1 MRTALLIAAILALG
15 ASFIAD
21 AADDFAAEA
30 LARKSKCLTCH
41 SVDKKKEGPPFK
53 ETAQKYRGKPDAE
66 QKLFTHL
73 TTNPTVKVDGKDET
87 HESLKTKND
96 AEVKNVVGWILTR

>member
-1 MRTALLIAAILALG
+1 MRTALLIAAILASG

-41 SVDKKKEGPPFK
+41 SVDKKKAGPPFK
-53 ETAQKYRGKPDAE
+53 ETAAKYRGKPDAE